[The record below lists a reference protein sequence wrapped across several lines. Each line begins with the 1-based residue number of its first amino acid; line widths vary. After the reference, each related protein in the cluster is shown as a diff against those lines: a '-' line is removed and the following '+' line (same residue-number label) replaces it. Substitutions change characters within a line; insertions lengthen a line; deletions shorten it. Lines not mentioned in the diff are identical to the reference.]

1 MHPKTDLALPSGK
14 QRSCHPERT
23 QSPRFCWAP
32 LLIVAT
38 GSQEGV
44 NSLSVPP
51 LHVCA
56 ATYTLRSNRGNVSD
70 VTASATVRL
79 KPGHVQPVWAGHPW
93 IYAQAVDRVEG
104 GAMRG
109 DEVRVTDPR
118 GNFLGRGFYSP
129 GSAIPVRIVTRDEQ
143 EPIDLHFFK
152 QRIARARK
160 LRDRLGLEAEG
171 NTGYRLLHADGD
183 GVPGLIIDR
192 FDDVYVVQ
200 FLTFG
205 MKAREQTILNAL
217 AQQCAPR
224 AIIDRTP
231 ATAGRSEQFTPTQGV
246 VYGKEI
252 TELVFTERK
261 LRYRIPLDLGQKT
274 GFYFDQR
281 PLRARVE
288 ALAKGAK
295 VLDTYAYA
303 CSFGMAAS
311 RGGAVE
317 VTSVDENALALEVG
331 AACARDNGLAGPMSF
346 LPKDARK
353 VLQEAKGAYDLVICD
368 PPRLAPTRSAREQA
382 LVHYAK
388 LAELSCRATKPGG
401 LVVVC
406 SCSAAVDLAALTRAL
421 GTGALRANVRATV
434 LERHFQGADHPVS
447 AAFGEG
453 LYLKALVALVE
464 PR

>member
-1 MHPKTDLALPSGK
+1 
-14 QRSCHPERT
+14 
-23 QSPRFCWAP
+23 
-32 LLIVAT
+32 
-38 GSQEGV
+38 
-44 NSLSVPP
+44 
-51 LHVCA
+51 
-56 ATYTLRSNRGNVSD
+56 
-70 VTASATVRL
+70 
-79 KPGHVQPVWAGHPW
+79 
-93 IYAQAVDRVEG
+93 
-104 GAMRG
+104 MRG